1 MTQDFNN
8 LRTTED
14 IVNAL
19 SVLYFNLNEIERN
32 YYNIFLNPEEM
43 TIDLQRYN
51 EQGVL
56 EVVPVKNLARLQM
69 SALTGSGSPNGTV
82 IANTGTLYIDL
93 NTSDLYYK
101 SSGSDSYGW
110 VLVWSKLN
118 ANFLPPDGDGG
129 NLTNLNMNNAGQGT
143 LAVTRGGTGVNNIT
157 GLVRGNGTNP
167 MSAAVDGVD
176 YLGAASMV
184 GVVSYYPIATVVDG
198 VVTIPITGWFPC
210 DGRAVSRITYA
221 RLFGILGTTYGA
233 GDGSTTFNI
242 PNLMD
247 NGSGRSYYVRSW
259 DKVTAFPAI
268 QQGQVGE
275 HNHPLAGNVGVES
288 EHVHDRGT
296 MNITGQH
303 SGVIS
308 WGGTPSSSGC
318 FTARSEGNTGI
329 GHSGDKHWN
338 YSSITLDASRSWT
351 GVTGGPR
358 TYNSQTETYE
368 NGHTHSLNGLNTGN
382 NITDTSKENRV
393 LSMMMVPIIK
403 Y

>member
-56 EVVPVKNLARLQM
+56 EVVPVKNLASLQM
-69 SALTGSGSPNGTV
+69 SALTGTGSPNGVV
-82 IANTGTLYIDL
+82 IANVGTFYIDL

-143 LAVTRGGTGVNNIT
+143 LAVARGGTGVNNIT
-157 GLVRGNGTNP
+157 GLVKGNGTNP

-176 YLGAASMV
+176 YLGTASMV
-184 GVVSYYPIATVVDG
+184 GVISYYPIATIVDG
-198 VVTIPITGWFPC
+198 VVTLPITGWFPC
-210 DGRAVSRITYA
+210 DGRAISRTTYA
-221 RLFGILGTTYGA
+221 RLFEILGTTYGV
-233 GDGSTTFNI
+233 GDGSSTFNI

-247 NGSGRSYYVRSW
+247 NGSGKSYYVRSW

-296 MNITGQH
+296 MNITGAFRLQGTEGSSAV
-303 SGVIS
+303 SGAFVAGANGGS
-308 WGGTPSSSGC
+308 WGSGHNNSADNPLMD
-318 FTARSEGNTGI
+318 FS
-329 GHSGDKHWN
+329 
-338 YSSITLDASRSWT
+338 ASRSWT

-368 NGHTHSLNGLNTGN
+368 SGHTHSLNGLNTGN
-382 NITDTSKENRV
+382 NTTDTSKENRV